1 MKKTKLTWKVAER
14 SSSPWQKRSWPT
26 AFFKDGNIVIQLFCH
41 DEYVPALVKIGRHAP
56 ITIHVVDR
64 RPETLNKHSTWI
76 WRKLKAE
83 AATLDEAK
91 AIAQRFVDEN
101 PDFVLPAETRDD
113 APETPAP

>member
-14 SSSPWQKRSWPT
+14 PSNPWHERCWPM
-26 AFFKDGNIVIQLFCH
+26 AFFKDGIPAIQLSCH
-41 DEYVPALVKIGRHAP
+41 DEYVPALVKTGRHAP
-56 ITIHVVDR
+56 IIIRVADR
-64 RPETLNKHSTWI
+64 RPETLEKKKTWV

-83 AATLDEAK
+83 AATLEEAK